1 MKKRVL
7 MFRGWKPGSWAWSLA
22 CAFMLCLLALCAC
35 SSPGQGSQQA
45 DSSSSSS
52 TAVFSSANDRA
63 SSQSQ
68 AQASSSQSAASS
80 AASASSKPVAPLTY
94 PTGWLA
100 VDAGGIPAGEP
111 VRILRL
117 PDIDVVAH
125 RDGKVVGAS
134 DQERSSAQ
142 WPAIDEGQALVEYG
156 GSYAAVDPDSLLVNL
171 PDVLPTACYDIV
183 YSFAATSR
191 CAGED
196 IPGATGERLPGY
208 VDGKQQSP
216 YWADQRFVVPCA
228 YRTACKAIQVESV
241 LEVQGLRLLVFDAYR
256 PMTAQYYLSDAF
268 QTAFASNPVM
278 QGSLG
283 AWSLSWYVAP
293 GASGHNFGTD
303 LDVGACDGEGNP
315 LPMPSDFDA
324 FDETGHLTDVP
335 MNSGAITPGAYRQA
349 VSENDACLALHQAFV
364 DAGFSELASEWW
376 HFGDEETEWAMQSLV
391 GPGGLDFVAQL

>member
-1 MKKRVL
+1 MKKRAL
-7 MFRGWKPGSWAWSLA
+7 PFCGRMPGRWAWLLA
-22 CAFMLCLLALCAC
+22 FAFCLLALGAC
-35 SSPGQGSQQA
+35 SSPGQGAGQA
-45 DSSSSSS
+45 SGSPSSSSADLS
-52 TAVFSSANDRA
+52 VA
-63 SSQSQ
+63 SEPAGSQSQ
-68 AQASSSQSAASS
+68 AQASSSG
-80 AASASSKPVAPLTY
+80 ASASSKPVAPLTY

-100 VDAGGIPAGEP
+100 VDEGGVPAGEP
-111 VRILRL
+111 VRILSL

-134 DQERSSAQ
+134 DQDRASAQ
-142 WPAIDEGQALVEYG
+142 LPAVDAGQALVEYG
-156 GSYAAVDPDSLLVNL
+156 GSYVAVNPGSLLVNL

-183 YSFAATSR
+183 YSYAATSR

-196 IPGATGERLPGY
+196 IPGVTGERLPGY
-208 VDGKQQSP
+208 ADGLQQSA

-228 YRTACKAIQVESV
+228 YRTACKAIQVEAA
-241 LEVQGLRLLVFDAYR
+241 LEAQGLRLLVFDAYR
-256 PMTAQYYLSDAF
+256 PMTAQYSLSDAF

-324 FDETGHLTDVP
+324 FDETGHLTDMP
-335 MNSGAITPGAYRQA
+335 IDSGAITPGAYRQA
-349 VSENDACLALHQAFV
+349 VLENDACLALHQAFV

-391 GPGGLDFVAQL
+391 GPSGLDFVAEL